1 MEACPSRCTVHTTTT
16 FTCGLANP
24 SPLRSFPPL
33 LLPTHRHTRTNSRAP
48 AHPPKYLDAGSSEGK
63 GGGEDPHL
71 VLGVSISLGGEE
83 PLHRLRVAG
92 FHRDVK
98 GRPPVLKGLRED
110 RWGRVTDTG
119 RGGRVSNVAKR
130 RRASAVGNEGVQAY
144 LCVSLGLTLAMT
156 GLPSKG
162 DGTSKGIPGR
172 KDAQDALAAR
182 RMGGWWRWW
191 GLVSGSCACTGGGF
205 GGLRRLEQQ
214 PPAAGGA
221 HARFVAGRA
230 PRYASLS
237 ALALSR
243 RSYPICGCPLPHTS
257 LLDLC
262 GWRPSAA

>member
-98 GRPPVLKGLRED
+98 RRPPVLKGLRED
-110 RWGRVTDTG
+110 WWGEGRT
-119 RGGRVSNVAKR
+119 RGGAGKCQMSQR
-130 RRASAVGNEGVQAY
+130 GEG
-144 LCVSLGLTLAMT
+144 
-156 GLPSKG
+156 PS
-162 DGTSKGIPGR
+162 
-172 KDAQDALAAR
+172 Q
-182 RMGGWWRWW
+182 
-191 GLVSGSCACTGGGF
+191 
-205 GGLRRLEQQ
+205 
-214 PPAAGGA
+214 
-221 HARFVAGRA
+221 
-230 PRYASLS
+230 
-237 ALALSR
+237 
-243 RSYPICGCPLPHTS
+243 
-257 LLDLC
+257 
-262 GWRPSAA
+262 